1 MYRIFIVEDDAV
13 IARAVQ
19 DHLTGWG
26 HTVACAQRF
35 DQVLSEFAAFDPHLV
50 ILDISLPFFNGYPWC
65 TEIRKVSQ
73 VPILFLTSAAD
84 SVDVVTAMQLGG
96 DDLLAKPFDL
106 PVLSAKVQAILRRS
120 YDFRPSARLLACR
133 GAVLDVSD
141 GTLTVD
147 GQRVELSKNEGR
159 ILHMLLEHKGQAVT
173 RDALMVRLWESDS
186 FVDENTLNVNVGR
199 LRRKLEAA
207 GLTDFIRTRKG
218 VGYLVED

>member
-50 ILDISLPFFNGYPWC
+50 ILDISLPFFNGYHWC
-65 TEIRKVSQ
+65 TEIRRVSQ

>member
-50 ILDISLPFFNGYPWC
+50 ILDISLPFFNGYHWC

-120 YDFRPSARLLACR
+120 YDFRPTARLLACR

-141 GTLTVD
+141 GTLTVN
-147 GQRVELSKNEGR
+147 GQRVELSRNEGR

-207 GLTDFIRTRKG
+207 GLPDFIRTRKG

>member
-26 HTVACAQRF
+26 HTVACARRF

-50 ILDISLPFFNGYPWC
+50 ILDISLPFFNGYHWC
-65 TEIRKVSQ
+65 TEIRRVSQ

-106 PVLSAKVQAILRRS
+106 SVLSAKVQAILRRS
-120 YDFRPSARLLACR
+120 YDFRPTARLLACR

-147 GQRVELSKNEGR
+147 GQRVELSRNEGR

-207 GLTDFIRTRKG
+207 GLPDFIRTRKG
-218 VGYLVED
+218 VGYLVKD